1 MIAVSNRADWSA
13 NKTMSVETEQK
24 ICLDARQRAMLAEMG
39 VRVWLPGEDAPRGGK
54 PSEQAQQVLGKTA
67 LQNAAA
73 TAAGFSAVAQPLSQ
87 PLTQP
92 AQTAVNQQQ
101 GEKPKTKAA
110 HSSAAAAG
118 QAQTEA
124 STDVAARQ
132 SIICQSPAYL
142 LPMRLQAG
150 VDEKAAL
157 AAAEGLPRWLFVLDT
172 SAAAPE
178 GHAQGEPH
186 ISGHAGQLLLNMA
199 AAVRLRYGQVYGCR
213 VAPSAPSAGRQ
224 VGGAELQ
231 HYADFLRREIA
242 RLQPQV
248 VVAMGRYA
256 AMSLLNT
263 QTALGQLLGKAHRM
277 AWPEN
282 DAHDVAGCAAI
293 PVVVTYPLAYL
304 LRNPQAKRQAWQDL
318 CMAHALAQQ
327 APGGLPHASA

>member
-1 MIAVSNRADWSA
+1 MIALSNRTDWSA

-67 LQNAAA
+67 LQNTAA
-73 TAAGFSAVAQPLSQ
+73 TAAGSPAVAQPLSQ
-87 PLTQP
+87 PLMQP

-101 GEKPKTKAA
+101 SEKPRTKAA

-124 STDVAARQ
+124 SQDVSAQ
-132 SIICQSPAYL
+132 QPVICQSPAYL

-157 AAAEGLPRWLFVLDT
+157 AAAEGLPRWLFVLDV

-213 VAPSAPSAGRQ
+213 VAPSAPLAGRQ

-277 AWPEN
+277 AWPES
-282 DAHDVAGCAAI
+282 DAHNAAGCAAI

-327 APGGLPHASA
+327 TPGGLPHASA

>member
-1 MIAVSNRADWSA
+1 MIALSNRTDWSA

-39 VRVWLPGEDAPRGGK
+39 VRVWLPGEDAPKFGK

-67 LQNAAA
+67 
-73 TAAGFSAVAQPLSQ
+73 SPR
-87 PLTQP
+87 
-92 AQTAVNQQQ
+92 
-101 GEKPKTKAA
+101 TKAA

-124 STDVAARQ
+124 SQDVAAQ
-132 SIICQSPAYL
+132 QPAICQSPAYL

-157 AAAEGLPRWLFVLDT
+157 AAAEGLPRWLFVLDA

-186 ISGHAGQLLLNMA
+186 IPGHAGQLLLNMA

-213 VAPSAPSAGRQ
+213 VAPSAPLAGRQ

-256 AMSLLNT
+256 TMSLLNT
-263 QTALGQLLGKAHRM
+263 QTTLGQLLGKAHRM

-282 DAHDVAGCAAI
+282 DAHDAAGCAAI

-327 APGGLPHASA
+327 TPGGLPHASA